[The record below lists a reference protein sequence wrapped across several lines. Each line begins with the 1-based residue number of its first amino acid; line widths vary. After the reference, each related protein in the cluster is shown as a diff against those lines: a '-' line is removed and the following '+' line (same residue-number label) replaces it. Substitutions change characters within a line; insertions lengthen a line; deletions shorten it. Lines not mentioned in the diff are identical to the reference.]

1 MMGFGGGSS
10 ISWTICKIICTSL
23 LTDNHTNTSLLIFT
37 GLMLFQTPNQQF
49 ESTELN
55 VFSLLC
61 SNMKYN
67 CRMYE

>member
-1 MMGFGGGSS
+1 
-10 ISWTICKIICTSL
+10 
-23 LTDNHTNTSLLIFT
+23 
-37 GLMLFQTPNQQF
+37 MLFQTPNQQF

-67 CRMYE
+67 CRMYEYAYTQHGVFLDSKLA